1 MDTHAEA
8 MLERID
14 ACHDERP
21 DEAAALLTALDVAA
35 LPAERHPRLAYLL
48 NHVLGERLGRW
59 AEAQQRQQTLLD
71 VATASPV
78 LLRQAAVAAQLAN
91 DAPRAQ
97 ALRAAFAGATQAD
110 AAQVAQLIELSAAM
124 FSVAS
129 LDART
134 AGELALQAL
143 GPLDGASWQTAGP
156 LDAAAATAC
165 NNIASSFIERPMA
178 DLAQASLR
186 AALARAAEC
195 SQRLWRRAGSWVNE
209 ERACYLRAMACH
221 ALGEPHRALE
231 HAREG
236 LALLDANDAAH
247 EQGVDRAFLELEHA
261 HACRRL
267 GLPGD
272 AEAAASRAQRLAAS
286 FNDASLTQWFE
297 TRRAK
302 LATMLRG

>member
-1 MDTHAEA
+1 MDTHTEA

-21 DEAAALLTALDVAA
+21 DEAAALLAALDPAA

-48 NHVLGERLGRW
+48 NHVLGEKLGRW
-59 AEAQQRQQTLLD
+59 AEAQQRQQALLD

-97 ALRAAFAGATQAD
+97 ALGAAFAGATQAD
-110 AAQVAQLIELSAAM
+110 AAQAAQLIALSAAM
-124 FSVAS
+124 FSVPS

-143 GPLDGASWQTAGP
+143 DGAFWQTAGP
-156 LDAAAATAC
+156 LDAAAAAAC
-165 NNIASSFIERPMA
+165 NNIATNFIERPVA

-186 AALARAAEC
+186 AALARAAKC

-236 LALLDANDAAH
+236 LALLDAHDAAH
-247 EQGVDRAFLELEHA
+247 EQDVDRAFLELEHA

-272 AEAAASRAQRLAAS
+272 ADAAASRAQSLAAGFS
-286 FNDASLTQWFE
+286 DASLTQGFE
-297 TRRAK
+297 GRRAR